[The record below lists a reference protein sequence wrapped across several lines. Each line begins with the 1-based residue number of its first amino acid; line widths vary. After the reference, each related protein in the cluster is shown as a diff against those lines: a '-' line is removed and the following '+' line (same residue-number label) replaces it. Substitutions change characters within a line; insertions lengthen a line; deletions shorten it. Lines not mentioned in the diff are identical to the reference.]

1 MRVGGEEGGR
11 TVRLLDLQDGVAP
24 SEGERK
30 FCVRMEN
37 CLPIV
42 VKHRDIP
49 VRVVKFLALLP
60 LMDVKFLALLP
71 LMDCRLPSRCLE
83 CRRDR

>member
-1 MRVGGEEGGR
+1 MRTRERGESNMCVGVGEGGR

-30 FCVRMEN
+30 FRVRMEN

-60 LMDVKFLALLP
+60 LMD
-71 LMDCRLPSRCLE
+71 CRVG
-83 CRRDR
+83 CRRVV

>member
-1 MRVGGEEGGR
+1 MRTRERGKNNTCVGGEEGGR

-30 FCVRMEN
+30 FRVRMEN

-60 LMDVKFLALLP
+60 LMD
-71 LMDCRLPSRCLE
+71 CRVG
-83 CRRDR
+83 CRRVV

>member
-1 MRVGGEEGGR
+1 MRTRERGESIMCVGVGEGGR

-30 FCVRMEN
+30 FRVRMEN

-60 LMDVKFLALLP
+60 LMD
-71 LMDCRLPSRCLE
+71 CRVG
-83 CRRDR
+83 CRRVV